1 MENRKIILYS
11 LFADLLGVLLFIFA
25 IQMHSNVILY
35 SFYLISI
42 LLFIVSFL
50 ALYKN
55 LKSNNKLIFIF
66 VMFISV
72 ILDHVSTY
80 LLLDNTMYINS

>member
-1 MENRKIILYS
+1 MENRKILLYS

-25 IQMHSNVILY
+25 IQRHSNIVLY

-50 ALYKN
+50 KLYIKILKVIIN
-55 LKSNNKLIFIF
+55 LYS
-66 VMFISV
+66 
-72 ILDHVSTY
+72 Y
-80 LLLDNTMYINS
+80 LLCLFP

>member
-11 LFADLLGVLLFIFA
+11 LFADLLGVSLFIFA

-42 LLFIVSFL
+42 LLFIAPEDQTKGYQTL
-50 ALYKN
+50 INN
-55 LKSNNKLIFIF
+55 LK
-66 VMFISV
+66 
-72 ILDHVSTY
+72 
-80 LLLDNTMYINS
+80 YIKAF

>member
-42 LLFIVSFL
+42 LLLFIVSFL

-55 LKSNNKLIFIF
+55 LKSNNKPIFIF

-72 ILDHVSTY
+72 ILVMLCTY
-80 LLLDNTMYINS
+80 FIII

>member
-42 LLFIVSFL
+42 LLFINLVLIYLRFKSISINPKSPVISFC
-50 ALYKN
+50 K
-55 LKSNNKLIFIF
+55 I
-66 VMFISV
+66 
-72 ILDHVSTY
+72 
-80 LLLDNTMYINS
+80 

>member
-55 LKSNNKLIFIF
+55 LKNNNNKPIFIF

-72 ILDHVSTY
+72 ILVMLCTY
-80 LLLDNTMYINS
+80 FIII

>member
-35 SFYLISI
+35 SFYLIYI

-55 LKSNNKLIFIF
+55 LKNNNEPIFIF

-72 ILDHVSTY
+72 ILVMLCTY
-80 LLLDNTMYINS
+80 FIII

>member
-42 LLFIVSFL
+42 LLFKNECEITKIV
-50 ALYKN
+50 
-55 LKSNNKLIFIF
+55 LIKKKFKQ
-66 VMFISV
+66 
-72 ILDHVSTY
+72 
-80 LLLDNTMYINS
+80 

>member
-11 LFADLLGVLLFIFA
+11 LFADLLGVLSFIFA

-72 ILDHVSTY
+72 ILVMLCTY
-80 LLLDNTMYINS
+80 FIII

>member
-35 SFYLISI
+35 SFYLLSI
-42 LLFIVSFL
+42 LLLFIVSFL

-72 ILDHVSTY
+72 ILVMLCTY
-80 LLLDNTMYINS
+80 FIII

>member
-55 LKSNNKLIFIF
+55 LKSNNKLIFNTCHVMHIF
-66 VMFISV
+66 
-72 ILDHVSTY
+72 Y
-80 LLLDNTMYINS
+80 YYIIQVYK

>member
-35 SFYLISI
+35 SFYLLSI

-50 ALYKN
+50 ALY
-55 LKSNNKLIFIF
+55 KSNNKLIFIF

-72 ILDHVSTY
+72 ILVMLCTY
-80 LLLDNTMYINS
+80 FIII

>member
-1 MENRKIILYS
+1 MENRKILLYS

-25 IQMHSNVILY
+25 IQMHSNIILY

-55 LKSNNKLIFIF
+55 LKSNNKPIFIF

-72 ILDHVSTY
+72 ILIMLCTI
-80 LLLDNTMYINS
+80 LLLYNTSI